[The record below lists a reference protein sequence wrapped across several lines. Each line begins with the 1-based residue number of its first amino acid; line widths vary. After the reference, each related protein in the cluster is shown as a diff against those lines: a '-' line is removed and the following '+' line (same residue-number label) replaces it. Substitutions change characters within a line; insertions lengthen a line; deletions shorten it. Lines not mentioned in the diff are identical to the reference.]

1 MSRGSATTDGR
12 FAYFTPSGSASV
24 YRYEW
29 DSEKWS
35 QLPSCPSLDSGLVI
49 IDRELTAV
57 GGYAANDSTWP
68 RMVSTDKL
76 HTLRLWRWVEKHPP
90 MNTAHISPA
99 VVSTPEYLIVIGGGS
114 HTIHSFQ
121 PSEWISTVEL
131 YHLKTRSWHYLTS
144 LPQPLTL
151 PSATICGDQLN
162 VIGDYTEGYTCSLQT
177 IPHGGKPIPS
187 SLALSWKPLPPLPV
201 TQATA
206 ATVCGQLVIFRGG
219 SSVNSIHQLVD
230 GQWVEISSIGYSRLG
245 CLVANRSPE
254 EVVIV
259 GGCGVV
265 NGLIQTVNTVEKCII
280 TK

>member
-1 MSRGSATTDGR
+1 M
-12 FAYFTPSGSASV
+12 
-24 YRYEW
+24 
-29 DSEKWS
+29 
-35 QLPSCPSLDSGLVI
+35 
-49 IDRELTAV
+49 
-57 GGYAANDSTWP
+57 GGYVATDSTSKLW
-68 RMVSTDKL
+68 RNVVSKL
-76 HTLRLWRWVEKHPP
+76 HTLRLERWVEKHPP
-90 MNTAHISPA
+90 MNTAHCSPA

-114 HTIHSFQ
+114 HIFQLCQ

-131 YHLKTRSWHYLTS
+131 YHLKTRSWHYMTS

-162 VIGDYTEGYTCSLQT
+162 VIGDYIEGYTCSLLSL
-177 IPHGGKPIPS
+177 PHSGKPIASP
-187 SLALSWKPLPPLPV
+187 LALSWKPLPPLPV
-201 TQATA
+201 SQATA
-206 ATVCGQLVIFRGG
+206 ATLCGQLVIFRGG

-230 GQWVEISSIGYSRLG
+230 GQWMEISSIGYSRLG